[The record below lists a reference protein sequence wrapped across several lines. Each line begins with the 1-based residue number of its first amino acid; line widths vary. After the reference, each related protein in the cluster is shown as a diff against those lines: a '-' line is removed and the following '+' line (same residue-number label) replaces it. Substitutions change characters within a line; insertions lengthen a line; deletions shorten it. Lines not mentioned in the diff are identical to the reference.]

1 MPIDLPTYPALRTAK
16 IRLLDWGG
24 RLVPILGGP
33 VQTIMRLGT
42 RFSLEFTVPPMP
54 SEPNGRLWGGALVQA
69 KLQGVRTRFLQD
81 GFTTGAP
88 GSPVVDGS
96 GQTGMVLNIKSGQPG
111 YRFRQYQFISLVHGG
126 RRYLHMV
133 TARVDIGADG
143 KASLPIAPML
153 RVITTNGDAVEVA
166 KPMIEGTLTG
176 DEVGW
181 NVMTEPMTDVGSIR
195 IDEDE

>member
-1 MPIDLPTYPALRTAK
+1 MPIDLPASPALRTAK

-24 RLVPILGGP
+24 RLIPILGGP
-33 VQTIMRLGT
+33 VQNIMRLGT
-42 RFSLEFTVPPMP
+42 RFSLEFTVPPML
-54 SEPNGRLWGGALVQA
+54 SEPSGRLWAGALVQA

-81 GFTTGAP
+81 GFSTGAP

-96 GQTGMVLNIKSGQPG
+96 GQTGMTLNIRGGQAG
-111 YRFRQYQFISLVHGG
+111 YRFRQYQFVSLVHAG

-133 TARVDIGADG
+133 TARVDIGSDG

-153 RVITTNGDAVEVA
+153 RVITSDGDAVEVA
-166 KPMIEGTLTG
+166 KPMIEGTLAG
-176 DEVGW
+176 DEVSW
-181 NVMTEPMTDVGSIR
+181 DVMTEPMTDVGAIR